1 MRARS
6 GWLPVLVL
14 ASIPIGGRVSGS
26 TPDATGGESFHGD
39 LVYDTC
45 MEVNAGKVGAS
56 MLPIV
61 CQVIARD
68 CKQDPGGEGCK
79 KKLHPLD
86 EGLKAK
92 GSSMLFAAAYA
103 GRPDI
108 VKTMIGMGE
117 TPNAPI
123 STG

>member
-6 GWLPVLVL
+6 GWLRILVL
-14 ASIPIGGRVSGS
+14 ATMLIGGRVSAS
-26 TPDATGGESFHGD
+26 TPDATGGESLRGD

-61 CQVIARD
+61 CQVIAQD
-68 CKQDPGGEGCK
+68 CKQDTGGEGCK
-79 KKLHPLD
+79 KALHPLD

-92 GSSMLFAAAYA
+92 GSSMLFAAAY
-103 GRPDI
+103 
-108 VKTMIGMGE
+108 
-117 TPNAPI
+117 
-123 STG
+123 